1 MHSLQRRATL
11 AALIIAPAAHAQD
24 DHAGGVQ
31 APPPPLGSTRAVS
44 ARASALLSNVAGGG
58 TDAVP
63 GLGGVTFRPGAG
75 NTYFDRVYA
84 HPTGHWVITA
94 FADLPSDQ
102 DECLIRSGELVAREG
117 SVAPWIPGGAELCG
131 TLDQRCAV
139 NSSGGFAFATN
150 SSGTV
155 DDDWIVTH
163 HGGEWGHVAREGDP
177 VPGLPGA
184 TLDDALDSC
193 VLLDDGRAGY
203 AADGIDGLGS
213 VSVDDVLVLGE
224 QVLMQEGV
232 TIPAGQASGTEG
244 PIENFDLGDF
254 WTAADGSRWL
264 VQGDLAGD
272 TAKDDVVVVDGQVVL
287 QEGVPVPA
295 SGHVAPISSGGVRGA
310 CMDASGAWLAR
321 GGNTG
326 GHDWVVRNGS
336 IVAETGAPLT
346 PGVQERWDD
355 AGFAPGFFAAAGNGC
370 GSYVV
375 GGVTDHADAALDAVL
390 VLDGLRIIA
399 RESDP
404 VDLDGDGAFDD
415 GVFIDTFGDD
425 DLALTEELRALCV
438 VTLKDTTGARVG
450 QALVSIH
457 AAGGVGTPHCPPSV
471 NSSGEVATLSAA
483 GSLDAAADGLRL
495 LLAGGPRGE
504 SAILVVGR
512 DRGHQPGFGGTSGA
526 LCIAAPFSL
535 LGGPGQVARI
545 DGAGRACFAADP
557 TGLPSGGALPGETWQ
572 FQGWFRDVDFSGA
585 PSSNTSTAVEVQFL

>member
-1 MHSLQRRATL
+1 MHSLQCRAIL
-11 AALIIAPAAHAQD
+11 VAILVVPAAHAQD
-24 DHAGGVQ
+24 DHAGGAQ
-31 APPPPLGSTRAVS
+31 APPPPPGNTRAVS
-44 ARASALLSNVAGGG
+44 ARASALLSNVVGGG

-75 NTYFDRVYA
+75 NTSFDRVYA
-84 HPTGHWVITA
+84 HPTGHWVVTA
-94 FADLPSDQ
+94 FADLPSDR

-117 SVAPWIPGGAELCG
+117 SLAPWIPGGAELCG

-139 NSSGGFAFATN
+139 NSRGGFAFATN
-150 SSGTV
+150 SSGTAA
-155 DDDWIVTH
+155 DDWIVTY
-163 HGGEWGHVAREGDP
+163 HGSEWGYAAREGDP

-232 TIPAGQASGTEG
+232 TIPAGQPEGTEG

-254 WTAADGSRWL
+254 WAAADGTHWL

-272 TAKDDVVVVDGQVVL
+272 TAKDDVLVVDGRVVL
-287 QEGVPVPA
+287 QEGLPVPA
-295 SGHVAPISSGGVRGA
+295 SGLAAPISSGGVRSGS
-310 CMDASGAWLAR
+310 MDVAGDWIAR
-321 GGNTG
+321 GSNTG

-336 IVAETGAPLT
+336 IVAQTGAPLT
-346 PGVQERWDD
+346 PGAQERWDD
-355 AGFAPGFFAAAGNGC
+355 AGFASGFFAAAGNGC

-375 GGVTDHADAALDAVL
+375 GGVTDHIDPALDAVL
-390 VLDGLRIIA
+390 VLDGHRIIA

-404 VDLDGDGAFDD
+404 VDLDGDGVFDD
-415 GVFIDTFGDD
+415 GVFIETFGDD

-438 VTLKDTTGARVG
+438 VTLKDAAGARVG

-457 AAGGVGTPHCPPSV
+457 AAGGVGTPHCTPSV
-471 NSSGEVATLSAA
+471 NSSGGVATLSAA
-483 GSLDAAADGLRL
+483 GSLEVAVDELRL

-512 DRGHQPGFGGTSGA
+512 DRGHQPGFGGASGA
-526 LCIAAPFSL
+526 LCIAAPYGL

-545 DGAGRACFAADP
+545 DGAGRVCFTAGL
-557 TGLPSGGALPGETWQ
+557 TGLPFGGPLPGETWQ
-572 FQGWFRDVDFSGA
+572 FQGWFRDTDLFGT
-585 PSSNTSTAVEVQFL
+585 PTSNTSTAVEVQFR

>member
-1 MHSLQRRATL
+1 MHSLQGRAIL
-11 AALIIAPAAHAQD
+11 AALLIAPAVHAQD

-31 APPPPLGSTRAVS
+31 APPPPPGSTRAVS
-44 ARASALLSNVAGGG
+44 VRASALLSNVVGGG

-75 NTYFDRVYA
+75 NAHFDRVYA
-84 HPTGHWVITA
+84 HPTGHWVLTA
-94 FADLPSDQ
+94 FADLPSDR

-163 HGGEWGHVAREGDP
+163 HGGEWGHAAREGGP

-224 QVLMQEGV
+224 HVLMQEGV
-232 TIPAGQASGTEG
+232 TVPAGQALGTER

-254 WTAADGSRWL
+254 WAAADGSRWL

-310 CMDASGAWLAR
+310 CMDASGAWLVR

-336 IVAETGAPLT
+336 IVAETEARVT
-346 PGVQERWDD
+346 PGAQERWDD
-355 AGFAPGFFAAAGNGC
+355 TGFAPGFFAVAGNGC

-375 GGVTDHADAALDAVL
+375 GGVTDHTDPALDAVL
-390 VLDGLRIIA
+390 VLDGLRVIA

-425 DLALTEELRALCV
+425 DLALTEELRPCV
-438 VTLKDTTGARVG
+438 
-450 QALVSIH
+450 
-457 AAGGVGTPHCPPSV
+457 
-471 NSSGEVATLSAA
+471 
-483 GSLDAAADGLRL
+483 
-495 LLAGGPRGE
+495 
-504 SAILVVGR
+504 
-512 DRGHQPGFGGTSGA
+512 
-526 LCIAAPFSL
+526 
-535 LGGPGQVARI
+535 
-545 DGAGRACFAADP
+545 
-557 TGLPSGGALPGETWQ
+557 W
-572 FQGWFRDVDFSGA
+572 
-585 PSSNTSTAVEVQFL
+585 